1 MKLEIQVTGNIGLY
15 YTCYRLS
22 RFGWNVMPTA
32 RNARGI
38 DIIAYNKE
46 GTKYIGIQVKTLSK
60 RNPVPLGNSLDK
72 VMGDYWIIVNDVLNE
87 PNAFILLPNE
97 IKELAIRERKR
108 AGCHIGYSQILMMLN
123 YIKRHGIEL
132 VWEIIWN
139 ETNIQ
144 NYIPHRK
151 NIHWEG

>member
-32 RNARGI
+32 RNAKGI

-97 IKELAIRERKR
+97 IKELAHKGEKEGRVSYWLQPNTYDVELYKEAWHR
-108 AGCHIGYSQILMMLN
+108 IGLGNNM
-123 YIKRHGIEL
+123 E
-132 VWEIIWN
+132 
-139 ETNIQ
+139 
-144 NYIPHRK
+144 
-151 NIHWEG
+151 

>member
-60 RNPVPLGNSLDK
+60 RDPVPLGNSLDK
-72 VMGDYWIIVNDVLNE
+72 VMGDYWIIVNDVLKE

-97 IKELAIRERKR
+97 IKELAHREEKEGRVSYWLQPNTYDVELYKEAWHR
-108 AGCHIGYSQILMMLN
+108 IGLGNNM
-123 YIKRHGIEL
+123 E
-132 VWEIIWN
+132 
-139 ETNIQ
+139 
-144 NYIPHRK
+144 
-151 NIHWEG
+151 

>member
-1 MKLEIQVTGNIGLY
+1 MIDALAVISKSKGIWGRMKLEPQITGNIGLY
-15 YTCYRLS
+15 YTCYKLS
-22 RFGWNVMPTA
+22 CLGWNVMPTA

-72 VMGDYWIIVNDVLNE
+72 VMGDYWIIVNDVLKE

-97 IKELAIRERKR
+97 IKELAHREEKESKVS
-108 AGCHIGYSQILMMLN
+108 YWLEPN
-123 YIKRHGIEL
+123 TYDIEL
-132 VWEIIWN
+132 FKEAW
-139 ETNIQ
+139 
-144 NYIPHRK
+144 HRIDQGNK
-151 NIHWEG
+151 

>member
-97 IKELAIRERKR
+97 IKELAHREEKESRVS
-108 AGCHIGYSQILMMLN
+108 YWLEPN
-123 YIKRHGIEL
+123 TYDIEL
-132 VWEIIWN
+132 FKEAW
-139 ETNIQ
+139 
-144 NYIPHRK
+144 HRIDQGNK
-151 NIHWEG
+151 

>member
-72 VMGDYWIIVNDVLNE
+72 VMGDYWIIVNDVLKE

-97 IKELAIRERKR
+97 IKELAHREEKESKVS
-108 AGCHIGYSQILMMLN
+108 YWLEPN
-123 YIKRHGIEL
+123 TYDIEL
-132 VWEIIWN
+132 FKEAW
-139 ETNIQ
+139 
-144 NYIPHRK
+144 HRIDQGNK
-151 NIHWEG
+151 

>member
-97 IKELAIRERKR
+97 IKELAHKGEKEGRVSYWLQPNTYDVELYKEAWHR
-108 AGCHIGYSQILMMLN
+108 IGQGN
-123 YIKRHGIEL
+123 K
-132 VWEIIWN
+132 
-139 ETNIQ
+139 
-144 NYIPHRK
+144 
-151 NIHWEG
+151 